1 MEVIEYELQARYDS
15 RASFYGKAKIVE
27 SEETYN
33 SKGYKELWS
42 YNTLVAKIEDGKVE
56 VYGWFSQTTARH
68 INEFLKQNGFEKM
81 SKIEMQTNKRKGEK

>member
-1 MEVIEYELQARYDS
+1 VKVFEYDLEARFD
-15 RASFYGKAKIVE
+15 RCASFYGKAKVVE

-42 YNTLVAKIEDGKVE
+42 YDTLVAKIEDGKVE
-56 VYGWFSQTTARH
+56 VYGWFSVTTGRH

-81 SKIEMQTNKRKGEK
+81 SKFEMQKNKRKGEK